1 MPGYSIIGRSTTG
14 HIAFGSGVHAC
25 LGQMFARLEGEA
37 ILTAL
42 ASVFIYLNFVGE
54 PNPSLNNP
62 PRGCASIPLKV
73 ARD

>member
-42 ASVFIYLNFVGE
+42 ASVFIYLNLLA
-54 PNPSLNNP
+54 SRTLRSTTR
-62 PRGCASIPLKV
+62 RGGARASP
-73 ARD
+73 